1 MAELLPVENC
11 ISFWEAS
18 LDVDTVSAISESAK
32 TTVEDTIGYLEEIST
47 GDNGLGH
54 GYLFFIIAYWENVLA
69 SAARCAMGTSGITLV
84 EATIKHL
91 TKLRGVV

>member
-1 MAELLPVENC
+1 MSELLPVENC

-18 LDVDTVSAISESAK
+18 LDVDTMSAISGSAWVIVK
-32 TTVEDTIGYLEEIST
+32 STIGYLT
-47 GDNGLGH
+47 DGKDYLGDNL
-54 GYLFFIIAYWENVLA
+54 LAVTISYWESLLA

-91 TKLRGVV
+91 TKLRDVV